1 MVAQSLVYDQYT
13 VRCEAG
19 KNYTLFLQG
28 QGVFRLQ
35 HIINL
40 LRRKAIEIFII
51 VKYFSLF

>member
-13 VRCEAG
+13 VPCEPG

-28 QGVFRLQ
+28 QGVFPLQ

-40 LRRKAIEIFII
+40 LGRKAIEIFII